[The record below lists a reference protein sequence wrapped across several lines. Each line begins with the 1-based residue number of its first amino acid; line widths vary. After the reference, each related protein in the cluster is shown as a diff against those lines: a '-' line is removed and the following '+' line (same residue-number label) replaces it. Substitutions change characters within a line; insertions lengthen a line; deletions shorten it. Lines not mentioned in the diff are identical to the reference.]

1 MRVMYVEGAGCRSS
15 GVGMSPGTWCR
26 KLLREAIRATHV
38 SRSHSLVLSGVALGG
53 GVYHVGLAVADAAL
67 GAVRGVRLGVVPS
80 RWGFW
85 NFFEFFG
92 MSFELVLA
100 GKS

>member
-1 MRVMYVEGAGCRSS
+1 MPCTILWSVGAWYWVVERVQCRLYMTVMYVEGAGCRSS

-53 GVYHVGLAVADAAL
+53 G
-67 GAVRGVRLGVVPS
+67 
-80 RWGFW
+80 
-85 NFFEFFG
+85 
-92 MSFELVLA
+92 
-100 GKS
+100 